1 MTQTAEIDPTAHV
14 ASGASIGEG
23 ASVGPYCVIGPDVT
37 IGAGCRLVAHVH
49 VTAHTT
55 IGRNTVIYPFAS
67 LGTPPQSVKYRGGPT
82 RLVVGESCQIREG
95 VTINIGTEDALGVTT
110 IGGRCF
116 LMAGSHVGHDCVVG
130 NDVTLANNAVL
141 GGHVEVGDH
150 VFLGGNSAVHQF
162 VRIGEGAMI
171 SGVTGVAADVIP
183 FGFALGQRAVL
194 VGLNI
199 VGMRRRGISR
209 AEIHRLRDIYRELF
223 FGSGAFRQR
232 AESVAEQFEH
242 DPLIGKIV
250 SFIRAGGNRPLMKAQ
265 DDGQS
270 GAQAGT
276 QTGTNAS

>member
-1 MTQTAEIDPTAHV
+1 MTQMAEIDPTARV
-14 ASGASIGEG
+14 ANGASIGEG
-23 ASVGPYCVIGPDVT
+23 ASIGPYCVIGPDVT
-37 IGAGCRLVAHVH
+37 IGAGCRLVAHAH

-110 IGGRCF
+110 IGDRCF
-116 LMAGSHVGHDCVVG
+116 LMVGSHVGHDCVVG

-171 SGVTGVAADVIP
+171 SGVTGVAADLIP
-183 FGFALGQRAVL
+183 FGFALGQRAAL

-199 VGMRRRGISR
+199 VGLRRRGVSR
-209 AEIHRLRDIYRELF
+209 AEMHRLRDTYRQLF
-223 FGSGAFRQR
+223 FGSGAFRER
-232 AESVAEQFEH
+232 AESVAAQFEH

-250 SFIRAGGNRPLMKAQ
+250 AFIRAGGNRPLMKAQ

-270 GAQAGT
+270 GPQA
-276 QTGTNAS
+276 GTNAS